1 MGGSKLG
8 QTVAGKQLRWVL
20 PAGLMVVVLTF
31 LLLFPIVVLYLLSE
45 VVDRDEFAYLVASW
59 IMPGIH
65 FLATV
70 VAASWVARRGDIAVA
85 WHGLL
90 VGLVSALGNQLLIFV
105 LYPPVS
111 PGELAKY
118 LVLGIVGGLLG
129 GYEGRE
135 ALAGQRTLY
144 EVSRNIGA
152 ASDPR
157 EIAIAIGE
165 HLGGSKTKSVDL
177 WRFVP
182 RKRNGAVFEPELI
195 GTWTPR
201 ETSPGAWP
209 LPADEVTALAEFRKR
224 PSLVLRAG
232 ELPASEREAWEK
244 RGVRSALL
252 VPLVTS
258 TEKQVGLLTVASRRR
273 GFSRVTVRTYLTA
286 GNQAALALENLRL
299 VEEARNV
306 AVLRER
312 QRMAGEI
319 HDTLAQGFTSIVMHV
334 EAAGGA
340 LERDTDK
347 VRLHL
352 EQIGR
357 TSRESLNEARRLIW
371 ALHPE
376 QLEKASLPEAL
387 QELIQRWSEESGV
400 EASVQV
406 TGAPDSL
413 APVVEATLLRS
424 AQEALAN
431 VRKHARASHV
441 ALTLSYMTDV
451 VVLDVR
457 DDGVGFNP
465 DTIRKPHE
473 LRHHPV
479 EKGGFGLEGMRERAK
494 RASGK
499 VLVDSAPGEGTT
511 LAVELPLTMKPLNES
526 TDPKD

>member
-1 MGGSKLG
+1 MVGSKLE
-8 QTVAGKQLRWVL
+8 QTVVGEQLRWVL
-20 PAGLMVVVLTF
+20 PAGAVVVVLTF
-31 LLLFPIVVLYLLSE
+31 LLVFPIVFLYFLSE
-45 VVDRDEFAYLVASW
+45 VVDRDQFAYLVASW

-65 FLATV
+65 FLANV
-70 VAASWVARRGDIAVA
+70 VAASWVARRDDVAVA
-85 WHGLL
+85 WHGVL
-90 VGLVSALGNQLLIFV
+90 VGLVSTLGNQLLIFV
-105 LYPPVS
+105 FFPPVS
-111 PGELAKY
+111 PGELVKY
-118 LVLGIVGGLLG
+118 LVLGIIGGLLG

-152 ASDPR
+152 ASDSR

-165 HLGGSKTKSVDL
+165 HLGDSKIKSVGL

-182 RKRNGAVFEPELI
+182 QTSNGAVTEPELT
-195 GTWTPR
+195 GFWAPR
-201 ETSPGAWP
+201 ETPPDAW
-209 LPADEVTALAEFRKR
+209 LPRVNGVTALSESRRR
-224 PSLVLRAG
+224 PSLVLRAK
-232 ELPASEREAWEK
+232 ELPVSERELWEK
-244 RGVRSALL
+244 RGIRSALL
-252 VPLVTS
+252 VPLVAPV
-258 TEKQVGLLTVASRRR
+258 EKRVGLLAVASRRR
-273 GFSRVTVRTYLTA
+273 GFSRVAVRAYLTA

-299 VEEARNV
+299 VEEARKG

-340 LERDTDK
+340 LERNTDK
-347 VRLHL
+347 ARLHL

-387 QELIQRWSEESGV
+387 QKLIERWSEESGI
-400 EASVQV
+400 EASVQI
-406 TGAPDSL
+406 TGAPDAL

-431 VRKHARASHV
+431 VRKHARASRV
-441 ALTLSYMTDV
+441 ALTLSYMADV
-451 VVLDVR
+451 VMLDVR
-457 DDGVGFNP
+457 DDGVGFKP
-465 DTIRKPHE
+465 ETVRKPYQF
-473 LRHHPV
+473 RQRTV
-479 EKGGFGLEGMRERAK
+479 EKGGFGLGGMRERAE
-494 RASGK
+494 RAGGK

-511 LAVELPLTMKPLNES
+511 LAVELPLTVKPLNERA
-526 TDPKD
+526 DPRD